1 MIRFFLKKKNM
12 TAACTFYN
20 RARYNECRLERD
32 DSGST
37 TRTHAECML
46 RIGQSCNTAKPWF
59 RTPDVPDADHRID
72 AVPGMWGGGGQR
84 RMPRDPHDPEA
95 LPYPYREE
103 CDADAGHLG
112 FLKQYEG
119 AVRDVMLPV
128 TPLTK
133 PMSLSAPRNV
143 LRDLMLAA
151 FAVLLIAM
159 VAFGIALD

>member
-1 MIRFFLKKKNM
+1 MQAND
-12 TAACTFYN
+12 ACTFYD

-32 DSGST
+32 DSGSSARAT

-59 RTPDVPDADHRID
+59 RTPDVPDADHRVD

-103 CDADAGHLG
+103 CDADAGYLG
-112 FLKQYEG
+112 FLNRYKG

-128 TPLTK
+128 TPLPK
-133 PMSLSAPRNV
+133 PMSLSAPRDV
-143 LRDLMLAA
+143 LRDLVLAA